1 MKKFAKSILNYFA
14 TYTET
19 RFNFQKKIDYKWTD
33 NSLTSD
39 FSVFPDFQKKILD
52 SVKKGEKFNFEVK
65 RGDYKVSLNE
75 DEFKQKLIDKL
86 ESDYNLEYL
95 KSCIKQSK
103 DRLLQLYGNKTILSG
118 EEGNRVVDNIEQKEE
133 FQKQI
138 FSEGSRKYNLAFRNA
153 AKEILYK
160 LQKQKIEQLKTE
172 LKFKSKPLSTL
183 NPQSI
188 EQEIFDSLQK
198 LAQKENNEEKYFS
211 QIKKQ
216 ILDKSFDLTIFDLYG
231 TIRKFIPFVGIGNA
245 YIFFHELY
253 LEKEEETEKI
263 DKYPLFL
270 IEVEVDELADKLIIR
285 SKHDIVI
292 INAPA
297 INSFE
302 FENILT
308 TPRAAR
314 FIDAKYY
321 LGSIENHLQNTYNIF
336 DEFLLVH
343 CFKSFQLPNYP
354 NISFRIGLQVVQK
367 ENRKL
372 LDYSELITHLD
383 AGKGDKFLGL
393 IKNYISGNVKNTTD
407 KVDEEFNKHYP
418 RKSVNNLLSTIPLS
432 LNNPQKRILIALE
445 NERNNIIVVDG
456 PPGTGKS
463 YAIAA
468 ITYWA
473 NQKNKSIVVTS
484 HKKAALDVI
493 DRMMTDKFRALH
505 PESKPS
511 ILRISRDDIS
521 INNFENTLSDPV
533 ISASN
538 KRVNQF
544 NEEAVE
550 KDLTNWHQIIEEQN
564 NNFWA
569 NSENY
574 QEYISKLLNLEQIE
588 KELQEKSIIKEN
600 QSSHK
605 LQKDEN
611 INFELIR
618 DFVKKIKENN
628 LNNFSLEQLVF
639 LYQKSNSINDWL
651 TACQNINNLSI
662 EKTEV
667 DNLKNYDFKNLDQFS
682 DLFFKI
688 AENLKSESLIFTD
701 KEKLKYRSML
711 IKMKI
716 KNNQEFHN
724 NLNSLEKLE
733 YDHVLTNIFYL
744 KSKEKST
751 ITVKELKSGIS
762 KLKDIRNY
770 IKNRELLTPVLQSL
784 NLTEEDIKQ
793 LFHLLSKI
801 KGLINNLNSN
811 TLSSLQILKKYFS
824 PILSEVDIYFDDLQ
838 SLNELFLEK
847 DIPNKVL
854 NYIRLFI
861 ELNQKEVFNLP
872 DQEVIKEYYQTLHK
886 KLENINDQR
895 TKNLNNFST
904 EKERIIVSMKAGKR
918 LTPKELEVLSENIS
932 CIIAE
937 PDLISKYFPMKED
950 SIELLVIDEASQVSI
965 AESISLL
972 LRAKQ
977 VVVFGDEYQYGAV
990 GAYNVSKRYS
1000 DQYFKE
1006 ILDNYAKDYQIAF
1019 DEKEKEKITAE
1030 ASLDVNP
1037 DDQFI
1042 EAIYKP
1048 EEGTK
1053 EWLKTF
1059 SIRTSTLNFAK
1070 ALKNYSTSLDIH
1082 FRSFPEIIE
1091 YSNEYFYRPS
1101 QIPLIVNRIR
1111 TKPIDEVLRFIKV
1124 DTKGNSGNNVNLD
1137 EVIAIKEDI
1146 QNLIANGFKGT
1157 IGIITS
1163 FREQKYR
1170 MEEILR
1176 KELPNYHRLSKKH
1189 KLVIWFVGDV
1199 QGEERDIVYYSLVED
1214 KKIGNADLR
1223 TIYPVVGGKADSIRS
1238 LKMQRL
1244 NVGFSRAKDTMVI
1257 VHSMSLKE
1265 YSNTRMGDALK
1276 FYQEIQKSAIDNY
1289 IADETIFGSPTEK
1302 DLYNLLIQTD
1312 FYKINRN
1319 KIKII
1324 AQFPIGEYIQKTYN
1338 KYIPKYRV
1346 DFLIIFSH
1354 HGKEK
1359 SLILEYDGVEY
1370 HTKNPEI
1377 VTKHNFSQ
1385 EYLEYDIQRQLE
1397 LESYG
1402 YGFLRINKFILLPQE
1417 KNQTKLDILNNLL
1430 VKKLSFKEN

>member
-19 RFNFQKKIDYKWTD
+19 RFNFQKKIDYRWTD
-33 NSLTSD
+33 DSLTSD
-39 FSVFPDFQKKILD
+39 LSVFPYFQKKILD
-52 SVKKGEKFNFEVK
+52 SIKKGEKFSFEIK

-86 ESDYNLEYL
+86 ESDYNLGYL
-95 KSCIKQSK
+95 KTCIKQSK
-103 DRLLQLYGNKTILSG
+103 DRLLKLYGNKTILSR
-118 EEGNRVVDNIEQKEE
+118 EEGNQLGDNIEQKEE

-153 AKEILYK
+153 TKEILYK

-188 EQEIFDSLQK
+188 EQEIFDSLQE

-216 ILDKSFDLTIFDLYG
+216 ILDTSFDLTIFDLYG

-245 YIFFHELY
+245 YIFFHEIY
-253 LEKEEETEKI
+253 LEKEEKVKI

-270 IEVEVDELADKLIIR
+270 IEIEIDELADKIIIR

-302 FENILT
+302 FESILT

-354 NISFRIGLQVVQK
+354 NINFRIGLQVVQK

-418 RKSVNNLLSTIPLS
+418 RKSVNYLLSTIPLS

-445 NERNNIIVVDG
+445 NEQNNIIVVDG

-493 DRMMTDKFRALH
+493 DRMMIDKFRALH

-511 ILRISRDDIS
+511 ILRISRDNIS

-550 KDLTNWHQIIEEQN
+550 KDLANWHQIIEKQN
-564 NNFWA
+564 NDFWA

-588 KELQEKSIIKEN
+588 KELQEKTIIKGN
-600 QSSHK
+600 QSLTK
-605 LQKDEN
+605 LNKDE
-611 INFELIR
+611 IIKFELIR

-628 LNNFSLEQLVF
+628 LNNFSLEQLDF
-639 LYQKSNSINDWL
+639 LYQKSSLINEWL
-651 TACQNINNLSI
+651 IACQNINNLPI
-662 EKTEV
+662 KKTEV
-667 DNLKNYDFKNLDQFS
+667 NNLNNYDFGNLDQFS
-682 DLFFKI
+682 DLFSKI
-688 AENLKSESLIFTD
+688 TEYLKPQSFIFTD
-701 KEKLKYRSML
+701 KEKLKYRSL
-711 IKMKI
+711 LVKMGI
-716 KNNQEFHN
+716 KNNREFQN
-724 NLNSLEKLE
+724 NLNSLKKLE
-733 YDHVLTNIFYL
+733 YDHILTNIFYL
-744 KSKEKST
+744 TSKEKST

-801 KGLINNLNSN
+801 KGLIDNLNPD
-811 TLSSLQILKKYFS
+811 TLPSLQILKKYFS
-824 PILSEVDIYFDDLQ
+824 SILSEIGIDFDNLQ
-838 SLNELFLEK
+838 SLSELFSEK

-854 NYIRLFI
+854 NYIQLFT
-861 ELNQKEVFNLP
+861 ELNQKEVSNLP

-895 TKNLNNFST
+895 IKNLNNFST

-918 LTPKELEVLSENIS
+918 LTPKELKVLLENIS
-932 CIIAE
+932 CIISE

-950 SIELLVIDEASQVSI
+950 SIDLLVIDEASQVSI

-1006 ILDNYAKDYQIAF
+1006 ILDNYAKDYQVAF
-1019 DEKEKEKITAE
+1019 EEKEKEKITAE
-1030 ASLDVNP
+1030 ASLDVSP
-1037 DDQFI
+1037 DEQFI
-1042 EAIYKP
+1042 EPIYKP

-1111 TKPIDEVLRFIKV
+1111 TKPINEVLRFIKV

-1137 EVIAIKEDI
+1137 EIMAIKEDI
-1146 QNLIANGFKGT
+1146 QNLIANGFKGS

-1189 KLVIWFVGDV
+1189 QLIIWFVGDV

-1214 KKIGNADLR
+1214 KEIGNADLR
-1223 TIYPVVGGKADSIRS
+1223 TIYPVIGGKADSIRS
-1238 LKMQRL
+1238 LRMQRL
-1244 NVGFSRAKDTMVI
+1244 NVGFSRAKDTIVI
-1257 VHSMSLKE
+1257 VHSMDLKE

-1276 FYQEIQKSAIDNY
+1276 FYYEIREKAVDNY
-1289 IADETIFGSPTEK
+1289 IRDEAIFESPAEK

-1312 FYKINRN
+1312 FYKTNRS

-1370 HTKNPEI
+1370 HTKNPGI

-1430 VKKLSFKEN
+1430 IKKIKF